1 MSKPLLLKIY
11 AVYSAVYDLLTYP
24 PIYKII
30 YSSTLFIVLAL
41 GLLIEV

>member
-1 MSKPLLLKIY
+1 MSKSLLFKIY

-30 YSSTLFIVLAL
+30 YSSTLCLIIAL